1 MATWYVKT
9 AAEGGSDS
17 AAGTSEAVAFATLQ
31 KAHDSASANDTVYV
45 KAGTYT
51 ATVSGTK
58 NLTVIG
64 YGSGQVL
71 FYGATTVGGD
81 AWTVH
86 SGSVWKKTNVSAL
99 AAGLTVG
106 IYTISTLS
114 ALVFRTAAGGF
125 VKGWQ
130 MDSIGEI
137 DSVSTYGI
145 KFWWDD
151 AANTLYAYSATNPN
165 TAFTSVDYTS
175 NTGTAGTVALTS
187 GGIVWTGAT
196 LTMRNVDVY
205 GWDGNGVLI
214 YNGSADIANC
224 DISFNREDGYGG
236 HRGTNPAIRRSK
248 MRFNGVRRARDSA
261 AFTDVLPD
269 GDGHSWHAHAG
280 TQTTGIIDEFNYYE
294 GNTKDA
300 FQHIDASTGTC
311 VGAVIKNCNFNIV
324 YNQSGTQTL
333 YSARIT
339 AGANDVSGIAFLN
352 TGTVNI
358 YGSTLYGAGTASVP
372 AFAVA
377 LGPPANLRGCA
388 IKNWA
393 VGYSGSVPTTESHN
407 GWNVTSVGL
416 TPAGTSFTTT
426 FTLLGADLGIART
439 SACFGTGVAISGLN
453 FDGAGKA
460 RPTTPSVGAM
470 EPYRTGST
478 SGAGGVVTWLD

>member
-1 MATWYVKT
+1 MAGPWYVAT
-9 AAEGGSDS
+9 TGNDTTGN
-17 AAGTSEAVAFATLQ
+17 GLSEATAYATLQ

-81 AWTVH
+81 AWELH
-86 SGSVWKKTNVSAL
+86 AANVWKKPNVTLTDGSGGFLGKTSQAL
-99 AAGLTVG
+99 
-106 IYTISTLS
+106 I
-114 ALVFRTAAGGF
+114 FRTTSGGF

-130 MDSIGEI
+130 MDLLAGV
-137 DSVSTYGI
+137 DSASTYGI
-145 KFWWDD
+145 KFFYDQVPND
-151 AANTLYAYSATNPN
+151 LYVYSTSDPT
-165 TAFTSVDYTS
+165 TAFSAVHYTS
-175 NTGTAGTVALTS
+175 NAGTAGTVPNTS

-248 MRFNGVRRARDSA
+248 MRFNGARRPLQADGSDIW
-261 AFTDVLPD
+261 TD
-269 GDGHSWHAHAG
+269 GDGHSWHAWLG
-280 TQTTGIIDEFNYYE
+280 VETTGIIDEFNYYE

-311 VGAVIKNCNFNIV
+311 VGAVIKNCNFGIV

-333 YSARIT
+333 YSARVT
-339 AGANDVSGIAFLN
+339 AGPNCIGAIGLANA
-352 TGTVNI
+352 GTVNV
-358 YGSTLYGAGTASVP
+358 YGCTLYGAGVVGTAAIVSLFGDVT
-372 AFAVA
+372 
-377 LGPPANLRGCA
+377 NLRGNA
-388 IKNWA
+388 IKNWP
-393 VGYSGSVPTTESHN
+393 VGYSSLGTPGTESHN

-416 TPAGTSFTTT
+416 TPAASSFTTA
-426 FTLLGADLGIART
+426 FTLLGSDLGIVRT
-439 SACFGTGVAISGLN
+439 SALFGTGVAISGLN
-453 FDGAGKA
+453 FDGAGKS
-460 RPTTPSVGAM
+460 RPATPSVGAM
-470 EPYRTGST
+470 EPSR
-478 SGAGGVVTWLD
+478 AGGSGGGGGSVLFLD

>member
-58 NLTVIG
+58 NLTIIG
-64 YGSGQVL
+64 YGGQVIV
-71 FYGATTVGGD
+71 YGGEPLDGD
-81 AWTVH
+81 AWELH
-86 SGSVWKKTNVSAL
+86 AANVWKKPNVTLTDGVAPFLGQTSQAL
-99 AAGLTVG
+99 IFLT
-106 IYTISTLS
+106 TS
-114 ALVFRTAAGGF
+114 GGY

-130 MDSIGEI
+130 MDALVEV
-137 DSVSTYGI
+137 DSASTYGI
-145 KFWWDD
+145 KFFYDTATDD
-151 AANTLYAYSATNPN
+151 LYVYSTSDPT
-165 TAFTSVDYTS
+165 TAFSSVHYTAKA
-175 NTGTAGTVALTS
+175 GTAGTVALSS

-214 YNGSADIANC
+214 YNGSADVSNC
-224 DISFNREDGYGG
+224 DMSFNREDGYGG
-236 HRGTNPAIRRSK
+236 FRGTDPAVRRSK
-248 MRFNGVRRARDSA
+248 MRFNGCRRPRLADG
-261 AFTDVLPD
+261 TDIWTD

-280 TQTTGIIDEFNYYE
+280 EETTGIVDEFNYYE

-300 FQHIDASTGTC
+300 FQHIDSSTGTC
-311 VGAVIKNCNFNIV
+311 VGAVVKNCNYGIV
-324 YNQSGTQTL
+324 YNQAGTQTL
-333 YSARIT
+333 FSARVT
-339 AGANDVSGIAFLN
+339 AGPNCIGAIGLVNL
-352 TGTVNI
+352 GTVNI
-358 YGSTLYGAGTASVP
+358 YGCTLYGAGVVGTAAIISIFGDIT
-372 AFAVA
+372 A
-377 LGPPANLRGCA
+377 LRGNA
-388 IKNWA
+388 IKNWPT
-393 VGYSGSVPTTESHN
+393 GYSSLGAPGTESHN

-426 FTLLGADLGIART
+426 FTLFGADLGIART